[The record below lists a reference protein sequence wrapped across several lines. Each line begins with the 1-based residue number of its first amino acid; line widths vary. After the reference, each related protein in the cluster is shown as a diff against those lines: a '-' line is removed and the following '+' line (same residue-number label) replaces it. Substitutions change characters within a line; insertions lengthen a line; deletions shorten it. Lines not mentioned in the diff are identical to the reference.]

1 MNLHYQIMYFFSNI
15 HKPVMDTI
23 AQLLTILG
31 EEYVII
37 AVAMVFFWCI
47 DKKKGFASF
56 FSMLVALNLMNIV
69 KVIVKFPRPWTVLKD
84 LNVVRK
90 ETATGYSF
98 PSGHATMSSS
108 FYGSLAMMFKA
119 KHVRIICTSLV
130 IIISLLRVYL
140 CVHWPVDVIF
150 GIALGLTCAFI
161 FSRFAIAFQENI
173 KKKAKQMEIVAAVL
187 LFAGLVI
194 AILCDMKEIDAAM
207 NQDLYVG
214 LAISGSALL
223 FSTIEQTTVAFK
235 INGTALQK
243 VVRYVVGMVGILALL
258 VGLKKVL
265 PNGAIFRYMRYA
277 VTGMWAVWLYPL
289 IGKKIGLFK

>member
-1 MNLHYQIMYFFSNI
+1 MNPHYKIMYFFSNI
-15 HKPVMDTI
+15 HSPVLDTI
-23 AQLLTILG
+23 AQILTILG

-37 AVAMVFFWCI
+37 AVAMIFFWCI

-108 FYGSLAMMFKA
+108 FYGSLSMMFKA

-140 CVHWPVDVIF
+140 CVHWPIDVIF
-150 GIALGLTCAFI
+150 GIGLGLICALI
-161 FSRFAIAFQENI
+161 FSRFAIAFQENV
-173 KKKAKQMEIVAAVL
+173 KKKAKHMEIGAAVML
-187 LFAGLVI
+187 IAGLVV
-194 AILCDMKEIDAAM
+194 AILCDMNQIDPAM

-214 LAISGSALL
+214 LAITGSCLL
-223 FSTIEQTTVAFK
+223 FSTIEQVTIAFK
-235 INGTALQK
+235 IDGTALQK
-243 VVRYVVGMVGILALL
+243 VVRYILGMAGIMLL
-258 VGLKKVL
+258 LIGLKKVL
-265 PNGAIFRYMRYA
+265 PEGAVFRYMRYA
-277 VTGMWAVWLYPL
+277 VTGLWAVWLFPL

>member
-1 MNLHYQIMYFFSNI
+1 MNPHYKIMYFFSNI
-15 HKPVMDTI
+15 HSPVLDTI
-23 AQLLTILG
+23 AQILTILG

-37 AVAMVFFWCI
+37 AVAMIFFWCI

-108 FYGSLAMMFKA
+108 FYGSLAMMFKT

-140 CVHWPVDVIF
+140 CAHWPIDVIF
-150 GIALGLTCAFI
+150 GIGLGFICALI
-161 FSRFAIAFQENI
+161 FSRFAIAFQENV
-173 KKKAKQMEIVAAVL
+173 KKKAKHMEIGAAVML
-187 LFAGLVI
+187 IAGLVV
-194 AILCDMKEIDAAM
+194 AILCDMNQIDPAM

-214 LAISGSALL
+214 LAITGSCLL
-223 FSTIEQTTVAFK
+223 FSTIEQVTIAFK
-235 INGTALQK
+235 IDGTALQK
-243 VVRYVVGMVGILALL
+243 VVRYILGMAGIMLL
-258 VGLKKVL
+258 LIGLKKVL
-265 PNGAIFRYMRYA
+265 PEGAVFRYMRYA
-277 VTGMWAVWLYPL
+277 VTGLWAVWLFPL